1 MNKNIE
7 GVGEVEAPSTA
18 KEKLQN
24 FWYHY
29 KWHSVVALVV
39 VIALLICTLQLCRKE
54 SYDTYILYA
63 GSKSIGR
70 TTEGGDDAEIET
82 VISSLEKVT
91 NDFDGNGSVKV
102 NFTNYYFLSTEEA
115 QAAESYNDA
124 LLANDQKAL
133 SGVLEHSE
141 FYLVLISK
149 SVYEQYHK
157 VGDSEIFIDLT
168 GYKAINPDAQYYRD
182 NAILLSSIDASG
194 LPGLKNLP
202 DDTLICIRYPS
213 SIGGKSKDHK
223 QHFENAKEVLVNL
236 LKVDLS

>member
-70 TTEGGDDAEIET
+70 TAENGVPAEIED
-82 VISSLEKVT
+82 VISSLKRVSE
-91 NDFDGNGSVKV
+91 DFDGDDTVSV
-102 NFTNYYFLSTEEA
+102 NFVSYYYLSNEEA
-115 QAAESYNDA
+115 AKEENVNDA
-124 LLANDQKAL
+124 LLANDQKSL
-133 SGVLEHSE
+133 TSVLEHSE
-141 FYLVLISK
+141 YYLAFISTA
-149 SVYEQYHK
+149 VYERYHK
-157 VGDSEIFIDLT
+157 TGDSEIFIDLT
-168 GYKAINPDAQYYRD
+168 GYRDINPDAEYYSD

-223 QHFENAKEVLVNL
+223 RHFENAKEVLVNL